1 MKLSVLVVSLNA
13 GEALLKTVNSILEQQ
28 NAEFEIIVK
37 DGGSKDGSIERLPK
51 NERIRVIV
59 SEDSGIYDAMNQAAQ
74 YADGEYALY
83 LNCGD
88 LFYSESVLAEITQAI
103 AADRAFTATP
113 AIYYGDCYTVNRDYI
128 LRYPDVFDD
137 YVCYT
142 KVLCHQATAYPIE
155 LIKRRQFAAGYKM
168 AADYEYYVYAYKNGY
183 RMVHM
188 PVVVARYEGNG
199 ASETTANRRL
209 ALTERK
215 RAIKTHFTNKDYCKV
230 WWKAQF
236 RGIGLKHMLVRIHWF
251 YPLYRKAATFFYTI
265 KNKQ

>member
-37 DGGSKDGSIERLPK
+37 DGGSKDGSIEQLPK
-51 NERIRVIV
+51 DERIRVIV
-59 SEDSGIYDAMNQAAQ
+59 NKDSGIYDAMNQAAQ

-88 LFYSESVLAEITQAI
+88 LFYSEAVLAEITQAI
-103 AADRAFTATP
+103 AADRACTDTP

-137 YVCYT
+137 YVCHT
-142 KVLCHQATAYPIE
+142 KVLCHQATVYPTQ
-155 LIKRRQFAAGYKM
+155 LLKQRQFAAGYKM

-183 RMVHM
+183 RLVHI
-188 PVVVARYEGNG
+188 PVIAARYEGNG

-209 ALTERK
+209 ALEERR
-215 RAIKTHFTNKDYCKV
+215 RAMKTHFDPKSYRKV
-230 WWKAQF
+230 WWKAQL
-236 RGIGLKHMLVRIHWF
+236 RGVGIKHMLVRIGWL
-251 YPLYRKAATFFYTI
+251 YPLYRKVATLFYT
-265 KNKQ
+265 KCRK